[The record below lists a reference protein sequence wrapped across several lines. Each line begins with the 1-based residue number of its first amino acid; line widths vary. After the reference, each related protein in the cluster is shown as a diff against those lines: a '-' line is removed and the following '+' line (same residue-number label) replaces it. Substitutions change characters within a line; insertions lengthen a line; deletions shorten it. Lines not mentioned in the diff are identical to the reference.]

1 MSSLS
6 RSLVLA
12 STSPYRKALLD
23 RLELSFLTYKP
34 DVNEARQNNET
45 PEQLVIRLA
54 ESKAQAAK
62 SQHPDAL
69 IIGSD
74 QVAVCENTVLG
85 KPGSHEIAVQQLQQ
99 LSGQQVSFLTGL
111 CLLDTENGDYKSTL
125 IPYSVIFRQLN
136 DQQIEQY
143 LLAEKPYNCAGS
155 FKSEGLGISLFERME
170 GDDPTALI
178 GLPLI
183 QLVTWLNEAGVEVP

>member
-111 CLLDTENGDYKSTL
+111 CLLDTENGDYKSIL